1 MLQWKTK
8 TKQSRNVIS
17 ICFANVSQKSS
28 QKERTGHA
36 KYLYHISVR
45 S

>member
-1 MLQWKTK
+1 MENK

-17 ICFANVSQKSS
+17 ICFANASQKSS
-28 QKERTGHA
+28 QKEWTGHA